1 MSLIDSTANTMKE
14 TAVKSVKD
22 SASKAIS
29 ETKVV
34 GSVSNAVN
42 NVTGS
47 VSNAASG
54 VSNAVAGVDKA
65 VTGAIAGVLTNVAV
79 GAAVGAVS
87 GKFAK
92 TLTKVAV
99 GAVAGAAI
107 GAVSD
112 AVTGIF
118 SDSDL
123 KKTESASEAKF
134 TLEIPESGLN
144 VSVVSFSAHEEIS
157 TPFNIS
163 LDIASNDKV
172 PFDKVMGKEALLT
185 IASAEAGP
193 RYFHGVI
200 KTFRRAGSQGKYL
213 YDATMVPYLDLLS
226 MSTDCRIFQKM
237 TMVEIVK
244 KVFEPYK
251 REIGTDKY
259 KFLALK
265 ENGDKI
271 KRRYCVQYRETD
283 LDFISRILSE
293 EGIFYYFEH
302 YEDKHVIVFGD
313 NIMSYKDISG
323 TGSIAFNGSSNMCTD
338 TESISNFDLS
348 HHLTTGEVTHSEYNF
363 KNSSVKQKTSANND
377 SVFNLEAY
385 DYPGNYL
392 DEKQGDTVSRIRLE
406 SIKAFEKM
414 ATASS
419 NAPRLSAGFI
429 FKMDKGKD
437 VQYLVASITHG
448 GSQSQVLEEHGNGS
462 SSYSNAFVCI
472 PATTVFRPQ
481 LHPKPVINGL
491 QSAVVVGPKGE
502 EIHTDE
508 HGRVRVQFH
517 WDRQG
522 KKDENSSCWL
532 RVAQSWGGGARG
544 AQYIPRIGDEVM
556 VSFLEGDPDRPVVT
570 GSAYNSDN
578 QPINNLKQS
587 ITQSGFKTKT
597 HKGGGFHELRFDDAN
612 GREEIFMHSQKDLNM
627 NVNSR
632 RGMSIG
638 GNSGTVIGGNCDTSV
653 GGDHY
658 VVVTGKQTGI
668 AKEIVI
674 GADTTISI
682 VCGASS
688 IVISP
693 AGIKINGPRIDLNN
707 GSSAPMPARR
717 KVSGSQGNGG
727 GGAKRGGGA
736 SKSSG
741 SPSPKPAPQP
751 EPAKPQKDWEVGP
764 VIDREVPQ
772 EEFNGSIPGG
782 GWTGTTPSI
791 STSLPVNT
799 SGLGNLPS
807 LNSITSL
814 KDKAI
819 GEIQSKAAQQM
830 GNLKGALLEKSGF
843 SEMQGKLTS
852 FSEKP
857 ASLMN
862 SAKINPDDVIKKF

>member
-1 MSLIDSTANTMKE
+1 MSLIDSRSKALQESAT
-14 TAVKSVKD
+14 KSVED
-22 SASKAIS
+22 SASKAVTGAVS
-29 ETKVV
+29 NT
-34 GSVSNAVN
+34 VSNA
-42 NVTGS
+42 
-47 VSNAASG
+47 
-54 VSNAVAGVDKA
+54 SNAVSGVANTVSGTVTKA
-65 VTGAIAGVLTNVAV
+65 LTNVAV
-79 GAAVGAVS
+79 GAAVGAATGAVS
-87 GKFAK
+87 GTVAK
-92 TLTKVAV
+92 ALTKVAV
-99 GAVAGAAI
+99 GAVAGAVAGAAVDVLS
-107 GAVSD
+107 GAVTD
-112 AVTGIF
+112 IF
-118 SDSDL
+118 SDSAA

-134 TLEIPESGLN
+134 TFEILESDIN
-144 VSVVSFSAHEEIS
+144 ASVVRFTVQEEMSKPFMVSLTIACDTKISFDDV
-157 TPFNIS
+157 
-163 LDIASNDKV
+163 L
-172 PFDKVMGKEALLT
+172 GKEALLE
-185 IASAEAGP
+185 IASAETGP
-193 RYFHGVI
+193 RYVHGVI

-237 TMVEIVK
+237 TVVEIVK

-283 LDFISRILSE
+283 LDFISRILAE

-302 YEDKHVIVFGD
+302 SEDKHVIIFGD
-313 NIMSYKDISG
+313 NTMNYKDISESG
-323 TGSIAFNGSSNMCTD
+323 PIAFDGSSNMSTD

-363 KNSSVKQKTSANND
+363 KNSSVKQKANANND
-377 SVFNLEAY
+377 SAFNLEVY

-392 DEKQGDTVSRIRLE
+392 DEKQGKTVSRIHLE
-406 SIKAFEKM
+406 SLKTFEKV
-414 ATASS
+414 AGASS

-437 VQYLVASITHG
+437 VHYLVTAIAHG
-448 GSQSQVLEEHGNGS
+448 GTQPQVLEESDGGS
-462 SSYSNAFVCI
+462 TSYSNSFTCI
-472 PATTVFRPQ
+472 PATTIFRPV
-481 LHPKPVINGL
+481 HYPRPVINGL

-522 KKDENSSCWL
+522 KRDENSSCWL

-772 EEFNGSIPGG
+772 DKFNGTVPGG
-782 GWTGTTPSI
+782 GWGGPI
-791 STSLPVNT
+791 SSVSPSLPVNT
-799 SGLGNLPS
+799 SGLGTLPS
-807 LNSITSL
+807 LNNITSL

-830 GNLKGALLEKSGF
+830 GNLKGALLEKSGV

-852 FSEKP
+852 LSEKP
-857 ASLMN
+857 AGLAN
-862 SAKINPDDVIKKF
+862 AAKINTDDVIKKF